1 MFHALVTFCAATLRM
16 GISER
21 YTTERDKE
29 APKKV
34 EGTLHNNRGAPGGT
48 VL

>member
-1 MFHALVTFCAATLRM
+1 M

-29 APKKV
+29 APKKI
-34 EGTLHNNRGAPGGT
+34 EGAIHDYRCAPGGT
-48 VL
+48 LL